1 MSVVE
6 LHAEVSRRWPELP
19 PPDEAFDAFVQQ
31 RAGGAL
37 EAVQPYAADLF
48 VVHHAL
54 LGEARA
60 LAAVQA
66 HLAQLRPVLRRTGA
80 AAGLIEELIAEL
92 PFELLAPRAAAPPQL
107 AAYAGRGPLAGW
119 LRVVAVRNLVERKR
133 RGGVQL
139 DDAVLENLAAS
150 ELGAELTMLALRS
163 RDEMAAAVKAA
174 VAALDPRHRLLLRQH
189 YLDGLSID
197 RLAALH
203 GIHRATA
210 ARRLASVRDELAA
223 AVRDR
228 LMTRLGVG
236 GNTLD
241 SIVRLVGSE
250 LELGLDQYL

>member
-1 MSVVE
+1 MSVESRAE
-6 LHAEVSRRWPELP
+6 LSRRWPELP
-19 PPDEAFDAFVQQ
+19 PPDEAFDAFAAQ
-31 RAGGAL
+31 RAGSLDAAQL
-37 EAVQPYAADLF
+37 HTADLF

-54 LGEARA
+54 RGAAPA
-60 LAAVQA
+60 LAVVRDL
-66 HLAQLRPVLRRTGA
+66 LAQLRPVLRRTGA
-80 AAGLIEELIAEL
+80 TATLIDELIDEL
-92 PFELLAPRAAAPPQL
+92 PAELLAPRQDAPPRL

-139 DDAVLENLAAS
+139 DDGVLDNLAAS
-150 ELGAELTMLALRS
+150 ELGPELTMLRLTY
-163 RDEMAAAVKAA
+163 RDELSAAVLAA
-174 VAALDPRHRLLLRQH
+174 VAAMEPRQRLLLRQH

-197 RLAALH
+197 RLAVLH

-236 GNTLD
+236 GGTLD

>member
-1 MSVVE
+1 MSAVE
-6 LHAEVSRRWPELP
+6 LRAVVSRRWPELP
-19 PPDEAFDAFVQQ
+19 PPDDAFDAFVQQ
-31 RAGGAL
+31 RAGEAPEAAL
-37 EAVQPYAADLF
+37 LYAADLF

-54 LGEARA
+54 LGDGRA
-60 LAAVQA
+60 LAIVKD

-80 AAGLIEELIAEL
+80 SAALIDELVAEL
-92 PFELLAPRAAAPPQL
+92 PFELLAPRPGAPPRL
-107 AAYAGRGPLAGW
+107 AAYAGRGPLGGW

-139 DDAVLENLAAS
+139 DDGVLDNLAAS
-150 ELGAELTMLALRS
+150 ELGPELTMLALRS
-163 RDEMAAAVKAA
+163 REEMAAAVKAA
-174 VAALDPRHRLLLRQH
+174 IAALDPRNRLLLRQH

-210 ARRLASVRDELAA
+210 ARRLASVRDELAT

-228 LMTRLGVG
+228 LMSRLGVG
-236 GNTLD
+236 GGTLD